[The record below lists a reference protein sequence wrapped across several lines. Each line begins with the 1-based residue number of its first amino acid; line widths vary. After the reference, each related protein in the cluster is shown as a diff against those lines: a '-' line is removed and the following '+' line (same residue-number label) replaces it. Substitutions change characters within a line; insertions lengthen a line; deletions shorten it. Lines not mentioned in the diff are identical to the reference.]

1 MDIERTLKINSNLAL
16 PKKAV
21 INVLLT
27 YATVNSSLNNVLKP
41 FEISIQQ
48 FNVLRILRGQGKNT
62 VNLETVQDRMINKMS
77 NTSRL
82 IDKLLKKGYVAK
94 KINKSNRRK
103 IDITI
108 TQEGLNFLET
118 IDELIDKTEDKL
130 TSSLSEEE
138 TKELI
143 RLLGKIRLIANNSL

>member
-41 FEISIQQ
+41 FEISSQQ

>member
-1 MDIERTLKINSNLAL
+1 MDIEQILKINSNLAL
-16 PKKAV
+16 SKKAV
-21 INVLLT
+21 INVLVT
-27 YATVNSSLNNVLKP
+27 FAAVNSALNNVLKP
-41 FEISIQQ
+41 YEISIQQ
-48 FNVLRILRGQGKNT
+48 FNVLRILRGQGNNT
-62 VNLETVQDRMINKMS
+62 VNLETIQERMVNKMS